1 MHESE
6 LKISPLSESTQ
17 WCLLP
22 RFQEAAPL
30 ITGDASTDRA
40 LLALA
45 SLVAVIAASADS
57 PNPSSGDTD
66 AAVEKDASHRV

>member
-6 LKISPLSESTQ
+6 LETSPLSESTQ
-17 WCLLP
+17 WCLRP
-22 RFQEAAPL
+22 RSQEASPL

-45 SLVAVIAASADS
+45 SLVAVIAASANS

-66 AAVEKDASHRV
+66 DAVEKDGSHRV